1 LEVGQTEH
9 CSQASLTL
17 VVRVSRAS
25 LWLRARLLQ
34 YVQRSTAWSRVT
46 GACPAGPYVTG
57 ALFDLHGGKQTA
69 MIVLGA
75 IQFAL
80 GVLILFFRPK
90 QQAQPRRAHPSARIS
105 AAP

>member
-1 LEVGQTEH
+1 MSV
-9 CSQASLTL
+9 
-17 VVRVSRAS
+17 
-25 LWLRARLLQ
+25 
-34 YVQRSTAWSRVT
+34 
-46 GACPAGPYVTG
+46 CPAGPYVTG

-90 QQAQPRRAHPSARIS
+90 QQARPRRAHPPVSVQLRALALQRGCLILS
-105 AAP
+105 MAQVGVT